1 MIVLAIDTALAACS
15 AAVLAG
21 GRVLAARSE
30 PMVKGH
36 QERLAMLVAEVMDE
50 AEIGFSKLDRIGV
63 TAGPGSFT
71 GLRVGLAFAKGLSVA
86 LDVPAVGVGSLEAL
100 ARSLPAKEARPNE
113 VVAACVD
120 ARRGQVYLQVFR
132 EGRAWDEPQAVT
144 AEDAVVE
151 IQRIAG
157 DRHIQLAGSGAAIL
171 APDLPRAQISSAQV
185 PDPVVVARLASLIV
199 EPKPLA
205 PMYLRAPDAKL
216 PA

>member
-1 MIVLAIDTALAACS
+1 MIVLSIDTALAACS

-36 QERLAMLVAEVMDE
+36 QERLAMMVAEVMAE
-50 AEIGFSKLDRIGV
+50 AEIGFDKLDRIGV

-71 GLRVGLAFAKGLSVA
+71 GLRVGLAFAKGLSLA
-86 LDVPAVGVGSLEAL
+86 LDIPAVGIGSLEAL
-100 ARSLPAKEARPNE
+100 ARSLPPKEARPGE
-113 VVAACVD
+113 VIAPCVD

-132 EGRAWDEPQAVT
+132 EGRAWDEPQAVS
-144 AEDAVVE
+144 AEDAVIE

-157 DRHIQLAGSGAAIL
+157 DRHIQLAGSGAPLL
-171 APDLPRAQISSAQV
+171 APHLARAQISSVQV
-185 PDPVVVARLASLIV
+185 PDPVVVARLAAAV
-199 EPKPLA
+199 AEPRPLA
-205 PMYLRAPDAKL
+205 PIYLRAPDAKL